1 MVERS
6 LADWLS
12 RLEQLHPSEIDLGLK
27 RVHAVAERL
36 QLLRP
41 SARVVTVAGT
51 NGKGSTIA
59 VLESLLLKAG
69 LSTGVYTSPHLLKFN
84 ERVCVDGNMVS
95 DEALVA
101 SFEKIDAARGDIS
114 LTYFEF
120 ATLAALD
127 IFAADAPDVLLLE
140 VGLGGRLDAINII
153 DADIAIITSIA
164 LDHESWLGTD
174 REQIAL
180 EKAGVL
186 RPGCHF
192 ICADLT
198 PCQSLQQRAL
208 ELDCVSHYVSAE
220 EAQELSIATPLR
232 GENIAAARYASQL
245 LGVAFDIEQTRHCV
259 AGLKLRGRLQS
270 MQLGGTECLVDV
282 AHNPASVENL
292 ARVLMEKPV
301 SGRTIAVFAALSD
314 KNIHA
319 MILPV
324 QHCIDAWFIADLAQ
338 VSRGASAAELAEV
351 IRSTGANMISESDNP
366 RQAYR
371 RARSVTGDGDRI
383 VVFGSFYT
391 VAAVL
396 PGIEKDLKKLE

>member
-1 MVERS
+1 MVELS
-6 LADWLS
+6 LAGWLS
-12 RLEQLHPSEIDLGLK
+12 RLEQLHPTEIELGLS
-27 RVHAVAERL
+27 RVLAVAESL
-36 QLLRP
+36 QLLQPRG
-41 SARVVTVAGT
+41 RVVTIAGT

-59 VLESLLLKAG
+59 VLDSLLRGAG

-84 ERVCVDGNMVS
+84 ERICVEGDMVG
-95 DEALVA
+95 DAALIA

-127 IFAADAPDVLLLE
+127 VFAQSQPDVLLLE

-153 DADIAIITSIA
+153 DPEIAIITSIA

-180 EKAGVL
+180 EKAGIL
-186 RPGCHF
+186 RPGCEF
-192 ICADLT
+192 ICADLS
-198 PCQSLQQRAL
+198 PCQSLQQRAM
-208 ELDCVSHYVSAE
+208 ELSCSSYYVTAE
-220 EAQELSIATPLR
+220 EARALSEATPLR
-232 GENIAAARYASQL
+232 GENIAAARRAANL
-245 LGVAFDIEQTRHCV
+245 LGVEVELEQARHCAASLNV
-259 AGLKLRGRLQS
+259 PGRLQS
-270 MQLGGTECLVDV
+270 WQLGGTHCLVDV

-292 ARVLMEKPV
+292 ARELQQNPV
-301 SGRTIAVFAALSD
+301 PGRTIAVFAALSD

-319 MILPV
+319 MIHPI
-324 QHCIDAWFIADLAQ
+324 QHCIDAWFLAGLSQ
-338 VSRGASAAELAEV
+338 LPRGASAAELAEA
-351 IRSTGANMISESDNP
+351 IRDLGVSMISESDNP

-371 RARSVTGDGDRI
+371 RARGVTGDGDRI